1 MRADGHP
8 IAGKD
13 YPRTWQEFEAWFP
26 EEGACRLYLER
37 LRWPDGFTCPRCG
50 SRQGWRSKRGLWVC
64 GGCQRQTSVTAGT
77 VFADTHS
84 LLRTWFATAWYVT
97 GQKQGV
103 SALGLQAVL
112 GLGSYETAWSW
123 LHKLRRA
130 MVRPGRDQL
139 FGDVEMDETYVGG
152 PEPWSFGRRTTSKS
166 IVAIAVE
173 RRGRV
178 KLGRVRMARVP
189 NLSIPTMTD
198 FATAALEP
206 GSTIRTDGLSS
217 YRGLVAAG
225 YRHQVITLKAVE
237 EPAHVAMPAVHRVA
251 SLLQRWLLGTHQG
264 AVRVQHLDY
273 YLDEFTFRFNR
284 RRARHRGL
292 LFFRLLQQAVATGHV
307 TVDQLTGKHHNMLGS
322 LE

>member
-1 MRADGHP
+1 MRADGRP
-8 IAGKD
+8 IAGRD

-26 EEGACRLYLER
+26 DEGACRQYLER
-37 LRWPDGFTCPRCG
+37 LRWPDGFICPRCA

-64 GGCQRQTSVTAGT
+64 GGCQRQTSVTAVT

-123 LHKLRRA
+123 LH
-130 MVRPGRDQL
+130 
-139 FGDVEMDETYVGG
+139 
-152 PEPWSFGRRTTSKS
+152 
-166 IVAIAVE
+166 
-173 RRGRV
+173 
-178 KLGRVRMARVP
+178 

-198 FATAALEP
+198 FATTALER

-225 YRHQVITLKAVE
+225 YSHQVITLKAVE

-264 AVRVQHLDY
+264 AVRVHHLDY

-284 RRARHRGL
+284 RGARHRGL
-292 LFFRLLQQAVATGHV
+292 LFFRLLQQAVATRQV
-307 TVDQLTGKHHNMLGS
+307 TVDQLTGRHHNMLGS